1 MSKRL
6 LNRRS
11 DICSL
16 CDFAGARQFPL
27 GQPRLTPRAFDNPR
41 TFTTSRKHATKPRR
55 VHPLVQLEHSRRISS
70 APPPLQQ
77 EQNPRSQPSRH
88 ITEAELREELKHV
101 TAASKSLFEQNAI
114 PSDRAT
120 LEILQKCQL
129 IAAEVA
135 GEPAIPA
142 QEKKESTA
150 AASLLSSVDSAA
162 KRVRL
167 SKLSRESQRLVDD
180 LSQLLYSIVSHPLIF
195 ITPKILEVYVSAQS
209 SLGKPKTFPEVFHQ
223 YANKPLPVEG
233 SSPVRYK
240 AQNPNNVNN
249 AIAQGVA
256 DQALQTAIDARELHV
271 AMGIVDTSY
280 ALPAFRRAKF
290 IRKGL
295 VPSTGVILA
304 PAAAYALASQVAMFQ
319 STMETSMATNV
330 AFAGILA
337 YLGFTGTIGLVAI
350 TTANDQMDR
359 VTWMP
364 GMPLRERWIRE
375 EERAAIDKIAG
386 SWGFQEKWRQGE
398 EEGQDWELL
407 REWIGNKGMLL
418 DAVELMEGME

>member
-6 LNRRS
+6 MNRR
-11 DICSL
+11 L
-16 CDFAGARQFPL
+16 CDFAGARQFTL
-27 GQPRLTPRAFDNPR
+27 RQPRPSPKAFDSPR
-41 TFTTSRKHATKPRR
+41 TFTTSRKYATKPRMAR
-55 VHPLVQLEHSRRISS
+55 PLMQLGPSKRISNS
-70 APPPLQQ
+70 PQQ
-77 EQNPRSQPSRH
+77 HHNSPAQSSRH
-88 ITEAELREELKHV
+88 ITEAELKEELKHV
-101 TAASKSLFEQNAI
+101 TAASKSLFELNTI
-114 PSDRAT
+114 PSEEPT
-120 LEILQKCQL
+120 LEILYKCQA

-142 QEKKESTA
+142 QEKKEPTA

-167 SKLSRESQRLVDD
+167 SKLSRDSQRLVDD
-180 LSQLLYSIVSHPLIF
+180 LSQLLYSIISHPLIF

-209 SLGKPKTFPEVFHQ
+209 SLGKPETFPEVFYL

-240 AQNPNNVNN
+240 AQNPNKVNN
-249 AIAQGVA
+249 AIPMRVA

-271 AMGIVDTSY
+271 AMDIVDTSY
-280 ALPAFRRAKF
+280 ALKAFRRAKF

-295 VPSTGVILA
+295 VPSTGIIFA

-319 STMETSMATNV
+319 STMETGMATNV

-337 YLGFTGTIGLVAI
+337 YLGFTGTIGLVAV

-359 VTWMP
+359 VTWAP

-375 EERAAIDKIAG
+375 EERAAIDKVAG

-398 EEGQDWELL
+398 EEGKDWELL